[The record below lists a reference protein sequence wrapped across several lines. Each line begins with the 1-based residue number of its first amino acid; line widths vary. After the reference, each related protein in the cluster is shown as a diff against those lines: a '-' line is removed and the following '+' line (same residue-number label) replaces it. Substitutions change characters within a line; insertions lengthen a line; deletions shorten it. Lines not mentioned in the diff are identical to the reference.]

1 MSERK
6 IWRFKIFILTL
17 CSIFIIDLLEMRITS
32 IVHEVVAKQM
42 DTTAIKK
49 MFEDV
54 YPNVG
59 VVFVCT
65 NENWRKEDYWIDR
78 KDGTIYY
85 KIRIP
90 FEEVLAI
97 EDATPLMLKILND
110 RLGEIPPGSKRP
122 RKPFNRLQRAASA
135 AAE

>member
-1 MSERK
+1 
-6 IWRFKIFILTL
+6 
-17 CSIFIIDLLEMRITS
+17 MRITTM
-32 IVHEVVAKQM
+32 VYEAVAKQT
-42 DTTAIKK
+42 DTSK
-49 MFEDV
+49 MKELFKNIH
-54 YPNVG
+54 PNVG

-90 FEEVLAI
+90 FEEVLAM